1 MTIVFWL
8 MLAVFSL
15 VVASL
20 VGGLI
25 SMVHGGESD
34 QQHAEHYMFARIGF
48 QALAIALLAVLAFTL
63 YNQ

>member
-1 MTIVFWL
+1 
-8 MLAVFSL
+8 MLAAFSL

-20 VGGLI
+20 VGGLV

-34 QQHAEHYMFARIGF
+34 EQHAEHYMFARISL
-48 QALAIALLAVLAFTL
+48 QALAVVLMAVLAYML